1 MNVRKKSE
9 KATVVLNY
17 IKVLKYTLVNFDGSV
32 IDQCNQILVNE
43 CDLTMAEVYGVPLR
57 TKLYRWQKHVENII
71 RKSKLVKYTQ
81 CNQKY
86 EWRFAKRMFTN
97 EKKKTRVEILKLESK
112 EKNASRVEKKKKKKK
127 KKEKREKKKK
137 KKKKILESRKRE
149 R

>member
-81 CNQKY
+81 CNKKY
-86 EWRFAKRMFTN
+86 ESRFAKRMFTN
-97 EKKKTRVEILKLESK
+97 EKKNTSRNFRIRVKRKKCES
-112 EKNASRVEKKKKKKK
+112 S
-127 KKEKREKKKK
+127 
-137 KKKKILESRKRE
+137 
-149 R
+149 